1 LREGRALQDN
11 LHPSRIIV
19 GSQCEAG
26 RTFASLLA
34 RGALVQDVE
43 TLFVRSTEAESIKL
57 FANTYLAM
65 RVSFFNE
72 LDSYALANGLDTRSI
87 IEGVSLDDRI
97 GGGYNNPSFGYG
109 GYCLPKDTKQLLAN
123 YDRVPQ
129 TLIQAIV
136 SSNAT
141 RKDFIAEEILKCRP
155 RVVGFYRLVM
165 KEGSDNFRSSA
176 IQGIMKRIKA
186 RGVEVV
192 VFEPELDKAEFFG
205 SIVLTD
211 LHQFKEEADVIV
223 ANRKTESL
231 RDVDHKVFSRDLFG
245 DN

>member
-1 LREGRALQDN
+1 
-11 LHPSRIIV
+11 
-19 GSQCEAG
+19 
-26 RTFASLLA
+26 
-34 RGALVQDVE
+34 
-43 TLFVRSTEAESIKL
+43 
-57 FANTYLAM
+57 M
-65 RVSFFNE
+65 
-72 LDSYALANGLDTRSI
+72 
-87 IEGVSLDDRI
+87 
-97 GGGYNNPSFGYG
+97 
-109 GYCLPKDTKQLLAN
+109 PKDTKQLLAN

-129 TLIQAIV
+129 TLVQAIV

-141 RKDFIAEEILKCRP
+141 RKDFIAEEILKRRP

-186 RGVEVV
+186 KGVEVV
-192 VFEPELDKAEFFG
+192 VYEPELDEGEFFG
-205 SIVLTD
+205 SSVLTD